1 MSRTRPQT
9 AAIVLNWNGW
19 RFTAGCLRDLAESDP
34 PLDVIA
40 VDNGSTDGSADL
52 LQAQQGPGITVIRL
66 PRNMGFAAGMNAG
79 IRAAAD
85 AGYEFVWL
93 LNNDVSIPP
102 DAHRRLLGALTG
114 APAETVVT
122 PALFSP
128 SGAVQHA
135 GGTYR
140 PDGSAQRL
148 MTPDALATAPP
159 ADAWLTATALFC
171 RTATALRVGPFDER
185 FFAYW
190 EDVDWSRRAT
200 GTGVRLAVAT
210 DVAIT
215 HHNGQGAGAYGSP
228 LAAFL
233 MARNELLFV
242 ARHVTG
248 RRRRAARLKI
258 VARQLRWALLLDR
271 RGQPE
276 QARAV
281 VGGVAAGLLRR
292 SGRPRR
298 VAAPRLLMRA
308 VLARPLTTARRLDA
322 WAARVADGGQPP
334 VDPSASTASSPA
346 VDAAARRSG
355 STSPPAGASD

>member
-1 MSRTRPQT
+1 
-9 AAIVLNWNGW
+9 
-19 RFTAGCLRDLAESDP
+19 
-34 PLDVIA
+34 
-40 VDNGSTDGSADL
+40 
-52 LQAQQGPGITVIRL
+52 
-66 PRNMGFAAGMNAG
+66 MGFAAGMNAG

-190 EDVDWSRRAT
+190 EDVDLALRMREAGWRCALAPGALGTHAHSATLGSGSARKNYLMGFGRGYLLRKWGVLRSPLRAT
-200 GTGVRLAVAT
+200 A
-210 DVAIT
+210 
-215 HHNGQGAGAYGSP
+215 SP
-228 LAAFL
+228 
-233 MARNELLFV
+233 
-242 ARHVTG
+242 
-248 RRRRAARLKI
+248 
-258 VARQLRWALLLDR
+258 
-271 RGQPE
+271 
-276 QARAV
+276 
-281 VGGVAAGLLRR
+281 
-292 SGRPRR
+292 
-298 VAAPRLLMRA
+298 
-308 VLARPLTTARRLDA
+308 
-322 WAARVADGGQPP
+322 
-334 VDPSASTASSPA
+334 STAA
-346 VDAAARRSG
+346 
-355 STSPPAGASD
+355 